1 MQGIFSI
8 FVIILLL
15 ITVNH
20 AFGMDYE
27 FAYDEYK
34 PGGSLRQYHDMK
46 QLNFTVI
53 SVEKF
58 FIPKWIDE
66 PGDYSDILKIK
77 FNVTNNSLENFSVY
91 KNMFQ
96 IDVVDPTK
104 FDVRRPNQ
112 ANLVDNYY
120 PHYIEDFKLRFQDI
134 SLPSELSECVLLNH
148 SLRINQTKTL
158 SVCFDVRQKW
168 TNQPM
173 DFGGPRQY
181 YLVMMDN
188 KFASSCPNC
197 KSILLDNY
205 YKNPIVKAKLPP
217 QVQIANGIDAK
228 KISCKDGFVLLSKNS
243 QKFACVKPSTA
254 IILESRG
261 WTRIN

>member
-1 MQGIFSI
+1 MLI
-8 FVIILLL
+8 
-15 ITVNH
+15 ITVQH
-20 AFGMDYE
+20 AFGMNYE

-34 PGGSLRQYHDMK
+34 PGGSLRQYHEMK
-46 QLNFTVI
+46 LLNFTVI

-58 FIPKWIDE
+58 FISKWVDE

-77 FNVTNNSLENFSVY
+77 FNVTNNGLENFSVY

-96 IDVVDPTK
+96 IDVLNPSK
-104 FDVRRPNQ
+104 FDARQPNKIS
-112 ANLVDNYY
+112 LVDNYY

-134 SLPSELSECVLLNH
+134 LLPPELSECVLLNH
-148 SLRINQTKTL
+148 TLRINQTKTL

-173 DFGGPRQY
+173 DFSGPRKY

-197 KSILLDNY
+197 KSILLNDY
-205 YKNPIVKAKLPP
+205 YKNPLIESKLAP
-217 QVQIANGIDAK
+217 QIQIDNGKETK
-228 KISCKDGFVLLSKNS
+228 KIFCKDGFILLHKNS
-243 QKFACVKPSTA
+243 KHFACVKPSTA
-254 IILESRG
+254 KILEYRG
-261 WTRIN
+261 WVNNP